1 MRQEYLKS
9 VKQQQQQQLWL
20 ELHIILSDQTASQ
33 DTFVVEYM
41 CLQDT
46 STRLSHERQ

>member
-9 VKQQQQQQLWL
+9 VKQQQQQHLWL
-20 ELHIILSDQTASQ
+20 ELHLILSDQTASQ
-33 DTFVVEYM
+33 DTFVVEDV

-46 STRLSHERQ
+46 STWL